1 MRGGALNP
9 SSTVQDL
16 SRRPWFQ
23 FCLQGER
30 RRARACT
37 RVHAHLPTVILV
49 HSLGIAIARVGIPP
63 FSAKKHLSQNGYG
76 NLKRSFV
83 YGTQYT
89 FFVVVNIVIQC
100 NGYQYEVFCFLFFFF
115 IMLVFTFCYV
125 DVFCF
130 WLRVGMFV
138 CLFVCSFFSLS
149 HSNMLRAARLLLTA
163 ASLKPRSSIFV
174 IIFTITGRKSSGRSC
189 RAFHCA
195 TYSSQI
201 ASSLPA

>member
-1 MRGGALNP
+1 MKN
-9 SSTVQDL
+9 D
-16 SRRPWFQ
+16 
-23 FCLQGER
+23 
-30 RRARACT
+30 
-37 RVHAHLPTVILV
+37 
-49 HSLGIAIARVGIPP
+49 
-63 FSAKKHLSQNGYG
+63 LSQNGNG

-130 WLRVGMFV
+130 
-138 CLFVCSFFSLS
+138 CFVCSFFSLS